1 MHESRAPVD
10 AAAQPV
16 QRQVVGQVAAL
27 VLGGSEGLER
37 GATAA
42 HEVDIGEGARGG
54 ERRSVEEEHAL
65 LRARVGVR
73 VRVRVRASPNPNPN
87 PNPNLVE
94 QAVLLRRGYPSDE
107 RCLERRRPQH
117 HHLARARARAR
128 ARVRARA
135 RARARVRF

>member
-73 VRVRVRASPNPNPN
+73 VRVRV
-87 PNPNLVE
+87 
-94 QAVLLRRGYPSDE
+94 G
-107 RCLERRRPQH
+107 
-117 HHLARARARAR
+117 
-128 ARVRARA
+128 VRALGLGLGLGLGLA
-135 RARARVRF
+135 LPLTLTLTLTW